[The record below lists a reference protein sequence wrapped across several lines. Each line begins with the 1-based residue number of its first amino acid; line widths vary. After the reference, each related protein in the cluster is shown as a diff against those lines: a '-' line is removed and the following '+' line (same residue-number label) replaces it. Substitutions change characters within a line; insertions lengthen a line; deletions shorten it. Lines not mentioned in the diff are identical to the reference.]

1 MTETGILISA
11 YLMDMLI
18 GDPHW
23 LPHPVKWIGKVITI
37 IERFLEKL
45 KAKGKGC
52 KERMAGIVLVIL
64 VVGGTYWVF
73 YFINTLVLNSHFPL
87 LTSYFLL
94 LLLIYL
100 TSTTLATHELI
111 KSAQAII
118 DAISIDNI
126 EEARKRLSLIVSR
139 DTEAL
144 DKCNILKATIETTA
158 ENASDGIIAPLF
170 YFVIGGLPLAMT
182 YKAVNTLDSMV
193 GYKNERYK
201 NFGWAAARLDDIA
214 NYIPARITGILIV
227 IATFILNIIVRSSRW
242 FNIVQNS
249 SKLNYIGPLN
259 NFELYHH
266 VSGINALR
274 IMLTDGRKHPS
285 PNSGVPEA
293 AMAGALGVRLGGPS
307 LYGGVVVKKPYIGE
321 DLSNSSRWFKMVQDS
336 SNLNNI
342 GQSLIRLTDSYE
354 QYYLQ
359 ASEKALLI
367 TKVTSILGFSLA
379 VSLIYISGH

>member
-23 LPHPVKWIGKVITI
+23 LPHPVKLIGRAITI
-37 IERFLEKL
+37 MEKFLEKL
-45 KAKGKGC
+45 KAKGKGY
-52 KERMAGIVLVIL
+52 KERMAGVVLVIF
-64 VVGGTYWVF
+64 VVGGTYWAF
-73 YFINTLVLNSHFPL
+73 YFINILILNSHFPL
-87 LTSYFLL
+87 LTSYLLL

-111 KSAQAII
+111 KSARVVI
-118 DAISIDNI
+118 DAINI
-126 EEARKRLSLIVSR
+126 NDIEGARKRLSHIVSR

-158 ENASDGIIAPLF
+158 ENTCDGIIAPLF

-193 GYKNERYK
+193 GYKNERYR

-214 NYIPARITGILIV
+214 NYIPARITGILII

-249 SKLNYIGPLN
+249 SKLNYIESLN
-259 NFELYHH
+259 NFELNHH

-307 LYGGVVVKKPYIGE
+307 LYGGIVVEKPYIGE
-321 DLSNSSRWFKMVQDS
+321 ERQSTDGFYLRASQKSIIITMITSLLGLSVAVVFLYVR
-336 SNLNNI
+336 
-342 GQSLIRLTDSYE
+342 T
-354 QYYLQ
+354 
-359 ASEKALLI
+359 AL
-367 TKVTSILGFSLA
+367 
-379 VSLIYISGH
+379 